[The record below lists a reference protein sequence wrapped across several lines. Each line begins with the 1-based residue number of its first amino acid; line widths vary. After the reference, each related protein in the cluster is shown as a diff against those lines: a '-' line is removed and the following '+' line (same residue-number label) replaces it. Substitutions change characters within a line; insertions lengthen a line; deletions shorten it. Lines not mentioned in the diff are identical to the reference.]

1 MSNLEIL
8 GLFGTSMILI
18 GYLGLQVQYF
28 THDNI
33 YYDLINLFGALILAV
48 YAYLS
53 GTIPFVVLNVIWSLV
68 AIKDIYFYFKK
79 RSCVK

>member
-18 GYLGLQVQYF
+18 AYLGLQVQYF

-33 YYDLINLFGALILAV
+33 YYDLINLFGALILTV

-53 GTIPFVVLNVIWSLV
+53 GTIPFVILNVIWSLV

>member
-18 GYLGLQVQYF
+18 AYLGLQVQYF

-33 YYDLINLFGALILAV
+33 YYDLINLFGALVLTV

-53 GTIPFVVLNVIWSLV
+53 GTVPFVILNVIWSLV

-79 RSCVK
+79 RYCVK

>member
-8 GLFGTSMILI
+8 GLLGTSMILI
-18 GYLGLQVQYF
+18 AYLGLQVQYF

-33 YYDLINLFGALILAV
+33 YYDLINLFGALILTV

-53 GTIPFVVLNVIWSLV
+53 GTIPFIILNVIWSLV
-68 AIKDIYFYFKK
+68 AIKDFYFYFKK

>member
-18 GYLGLQVQYF
+18 AYLGLQVQYF

-33 YYDLINLFGALILAV
+33 YYDLINLFGALVLTV

-53 GTIPFVVLNVIWSLV
+53 GTVPFVILNVIWSLV